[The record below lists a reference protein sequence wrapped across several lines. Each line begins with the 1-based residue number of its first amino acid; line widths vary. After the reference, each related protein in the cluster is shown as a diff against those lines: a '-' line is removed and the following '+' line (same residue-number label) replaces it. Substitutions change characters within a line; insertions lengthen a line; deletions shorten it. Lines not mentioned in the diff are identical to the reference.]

1 MGWNHFNPVSFTL
14 ANSFFRIPAAIS
26 PRSLE
31 ALEFALRL
39 FARLASWHTKRENEL
54 RDSKMPQQEDSAWC
68 IIDFD
73 NRIFQARVVHIGR
86 GKYLILKDNQ
96 NNEFIDIVVDA
107 SNILAC
113 DPKN

>member
-1 MGWNHFNPVSFTL
+1 MGWSQFNPVSFVL
-14 ANSFFRIPAAIS
+14 ATSFLRIPTAVS
-26 PRSLE
+26 PRSME
-31 ALEFALRL
+31 SLEFALRL
-39 FARLASWHTKRENEL
+39 FARLVSWHTKRDNEL
-54 RDSKMPQQEDSAWC
+54 CNSKMPQQKDSAWC
-68 IIDFD
+68 VVDFD

-96 NNEFIDIVVDA
+96 DNEYIDIVVDA

>member
-1 MGWNHFNPVSFTL
+1 MGWSHFNPISFGVT
-14 ANSFFRIPAAIS
+14 ASFLGFPVVVS
-26 PRSLE
+26 PRGVES
-31 ALEFALRL
+31 LEFALRL
-39 FARLASWHTKRENEL
+39 FARRVSWHTKKDSEL
-54 RDSKMPQQEDSAWC
+54 RDSKLPQQKDSAWC
-68 IIDFD
+68 VVDFD

-96 NNEFIDIVVDA
+96 DNEYIDIVLDA